1 MDPGDGRAE
10 GAVLSPLL
18 SNIYLD
24 LLDHLVAQAGFAM
37 VRYADDFVILCRTPD
52 EAARA
57 LELVQT
63 WVSAAGLTL
72 HPTKTKV
79 VEAGPKVLTF
89 WATTSRA
96 AAAGLGRRAWEVPGH
111 DPCRDKDLRS
121 A

>member
-1 MDPGDGRAE
+1 
-10 GAVLSPLL
+10 
-18 SNIYLD
+18 
-24 LLDHLVAQAGFAM
+24 M

-79 VEAGPKVLTF
+79 VEARTEGF
-89 WATTSRA
+89 DF
-96 AAAGLGRRAWEVPGH
+96 LGFRKPPRRTLIEKTKTQ
-111 DPCRDKDLRS
+111 RDG
-121 A
+121 